1 MKNDS
6 IHVQFSDSITSTGAA
21 TMQIGSASSAEIVLQ
36 NGDADTGISGWGWA
50 DNGWN
55 VAGPHIYFR
64 TSGSH
69 TLRVQQ
75 REDGAVVDQI
85 VLSPNQYLTHAPG
98 ARDNDTTKLAR
109 TGGVTP
115 PPAAT
120 LPAQWQTANIGATS
134 GGGAGESGGTFTV
147 TGAGA
152 DIWGTT
158 DAFRYVYRTLTG
170 DGTIVARV
178 MSVQNVNAWT
188 KAGVMI
194 RESLDPGSPHASTF
208 VTPGKG
214 LAFQSRATSGGTS
227 LSTAIAGTAPRWV
240 RLVRAGQTV
249 TASVSTDGSTW
260 TVVGQQAI
268 ALTQTVFAGLVV
280 SSHVTGQLATAT
292 FTSVT
297 VTTPLP

>member
-1 MKNDS
+1 M
-6 IHVQFSDSITSTGAA
+6 
-21 TMQIGSASSAEIVLQ
+21 
-36 NGDADTGISGWGWA
+36 
-50 DNGWN
+50 
-55 VAGPHIYFR
+55 
-64 TSGSH
+64 
-69 TLRVQQ
+69 QQ
-75 REDGAVVDQI
+75 REDGAIVDQI

-98 ARDNDTTKLAR
+98 ARDNDTTKIAQ

-178 MSVQNVNAWT
+178 MSVQNLNAWT

-194 RESLDPGSPHASTF
+194 REVA
-208 VTPGKG
+208 
-214 LAFQSRATSGGTS
+214 RSG
-227 LSTAIAGTAPRWV
+227 IAARVHV
-240 RLVRAGQTV
+240 RDAR
-249 TASVSTDGSTW
+249 
-260 TVVGQQAI
+260 
-268 ALTQTVFAGLVV
+268 
-280 SSHVTGQLATAT
+280 
-292 FTSVT
+292 
-297 VTTPLP
+297 